1 MATLI
6 IRSLDDGLAA
16 RLKKEAQQRG
26 LSVNKYLHQLLAQS
40 LSAVPTEGAN
50 ALAPRNDLR
59 RLAGRW
65 TARQARDFNK
75 AVAPFSDIDLEMWK

>member
-16 RLKKEAQQRG
+16 RLKLEAQKRG
-26 LSVNKYLHQLLAQS
+26 LSVNKYLHELLAQS
-40 LSAVPTEGAN
+40 LSAAPRGPAD
-50 ALAPRNDLR
+50 AQAPRNDLR

-65 TARQARDFNK
+65 SARQAREFAA
-75 AVAPFSDIDLEMWK
+75 AVAPFSKIEPDLWK

>member
-16 RLKKEAQQRG
+16 RLKKEAQKRG
-26 LSVNKYLHQLLAQS
+26 LSVNRYLHELLAQS
-40 LSAVPTEGAN
+40 LSAAPRGNGDAP
-50 ALAPRNDLR
+50 APRNDLR

-65 TARQARDFNK
+65 SARQTREFKA
-75 AVAPFSDIDLEMWK
+75 AVAPFSEIEADLWK